1 MAACIAASA
10 GYVWTTPLAAQG
22 QNPPARPT
30 PATPA
35 PTTQAPAT
43 QAPTR
48 PAPTTP
54 APTTPTPTNPAP
66 AGQAQAPASATAQ
79 PAGQNPST
87 VCGLPIP
94 APARQPPAGSGPIV
108 YLVVPCFQKQ
118 GGFSVIDPQT
128 YVYYI
133 QLHGSRPSEN
143 VWIPWNDKAEQ
154 TAVGDFKRLWET
166 NFLDNLVVDVQDYH
180 FSNGVLGKLV
190 VYDMEERERVKIVD
204 YVGSKKVEQSKIDEE
219 LKKQNLQ
226 IRLDSFID
234 QGLVNHV
241 AAVVREMYG
250 DKGYEY
256 ATVKPEIKPVSTDT
270 KTVNLTFHINE
281 GPKVRIQNVHFLGNN
296 AIPDSKLASKMKDN
310 KGPNKWLSL
319 FFLGSP
325 GTYKE
330 NKFEDDAQKVT
341 DYYREKGYVKAQI
354 GQPQLRILEDSKDG
368 KTRLVQLQVPVTEG
382 PRYKIGEINFSGN
395 TVVKAEGLRPL
406 FKVQEGDWFDE
417 KKIRKGFDKAKELY
431 GSGGYW
437 EFTAAPE
444 YSFPDDAKAPTDN
457 AQGAAA
463 AGPPPKPSAGA
474 AGPPP
479 PPSAGQPGTTAVTS
493 QAASSAHHNPF
504 YGMYGWTPWFDH
516 EDPTNAPR
524 ANVTL
529 RIEEGKQYFVHRITF
544 TGNTTTRDNV
554 IRREIR
560 LYEGGVFNTE
570 ALKMSVRRVNQLG
583 YFKPLEGEAVDVQKV
598 ADPDSTKAPQV
609 DVKLKVQEQNRN
621 QITFGA
627 GVSQY
632 EGFFGQLA
640 FQTSNFLGRGETFS
654 VSAQQGSLAKNY
666 NVGFTEPFLF
676 DRPITAGIQVFDQE
690 IQYVGQFTQNSKGAT
705 TTWGFP
711 LGPFSR
717 LFATYSYQNVQV
729 TQLNPLYT
737 QTAALQNNPFLAD
750 SLLLNENG
758 ARKISKIGPSYVYN
772 TVDNPIFP
780 TNGRKVTLGA
790 DFAGL
795 GGNTKFYDLN
805 AEGIYYKKLNTR
817 TSLGFRAATQY
828 IDPIGKLP
836 NGDPEQLP
844 IFEKVVLGGEYSIRG
859 FDLRS
864 VGPRDLR
871 TGLVLGGNK
880 SLLGNAEY
888 LINIAGPVRLV
899 LFYDIGQV
907 KDVGQGFSMKEPVQ
921 ILTTVNNLLPTD
933 STTALYATTG
943 FNSSLATRVDTIG
956 ETSAWKTSTGA
967 EIRFF
972 MPVLNVPFRLI
983 FAANPSRTGVLNNNL
998 QPESL
1003 WKFRFAVGTTF

>member
-1 MAACIAASA
+1 MAAFVAAGA
-10 GYVWTTPLAAQG
+10 GHVWAQTPP
-22 QNPPARPT
+22 QNPPARPSAQSPAAAPAQT
-30 PATPA
+30 PA
-35 PTTQAPAT
+35 
-43 QAPTR
+43 
-48 PAPTTP
+48 
-54 APTTPTPTNPAP
+54 
-66 AGQAQAPASATAQ
+66 AGT
-79 PAGQNPST
+79 GT

-94 APARQPPAGSGPIV
+94 EPARQPPSGSGPVV

-118 GGFSVIDPQT
+118 GGYSVIDPQT

-143 VWIPWNDKAEQ
+143 AWVPYDDKAEQ
-154 TAVGDFKRLWET
+154 TAIGDFKRLMAT
-166 NFLDNLVVDVQDYH
+166 NFLDNLVVDVEDYH
-180 FSNGVLGKLV
+180 FANGVLGKLV
-190 VYDMEERERVKIVD
+190 VYDMEERQRVKIVD
-204 YVGSKKVEQSKIDEE
+204 FVGSKKVEQSKIEEE

-226 IRLDSFID
+226 IHLDSFID
-234 QGLVNHV
+234 TGLVNHV

-256 ATVKPEIKPVSTDT
+256 ATVKSEIKPVSADT
-270 KTVNLTFHINE
+270 KTVNLTFHITE
-281 GPKVRIQNVHFLGNN
+281 GPKVRISNVHFLGNK

-310 KGPNKWLSL
+310 KGPNKWL
-319 FFLGSP
+319 FFLGNG

-330 NKFEDDAQKVT
+330 SKFEDDAQKVT
-341 DYYREKGYVKAQI
+341 DFYRERGYVKAQV
-354 GQPQLRILEDSKDG
+354 GQPQLKVLEDSKDG
-368 KTRLVQLQVPVTEG
+368 RTRWVQLQVPVTEG

-395 TVVKAEGLRPL
+395 TVAKSEGLRPM
-406 FKVQEGDWFDE
+406 FKLQEGDWFNE
-417 KKIRKGFDKAKELY
+417 KKIRKGFDRAKEAY
-431 GSGGYW
+431 GSLGYF
-437 EFTAAPE
+437 EFTAAPD
-444 YSFPDDAKAPTDN
+444 YTFPDDAKPAEN
-457 AQGAAA
+457 GAAA
-463 AGPPPKPSAGA
+463 PSGA

-479 PPSAGQPGTTAVTS
+479 PPSTAIVAGQQPATPPPATHP
-493 QAASSAHHNPF
+493 HHNPF

-516 EDPTNAPR
+516 DDPTTAPR

-529 RIEEGKQYFVHRITF
+529 RMEEGKQYFVHRITF
-544 TGNTTTRDNV
+544 VGNTTTRDNV

-583 YFKPLEGEAVDVQKV
+583 YFKPLEGEGSVDVQKV
-598 ADPDSTKAPQV
+598 PSTDPNAAPEV
-609 DVKLKVQEQNRN
+609 DVKLKVEEQNRN

-640 FQTSNFLGRGETFS
+640 FQTSNFMGRGETFS
-654 VSAQQGSLAKNY
+654 VSAQQGSQAKNY
-666 NVGFTEPFLF
+666 QVGFTEPFLF
-676 DRPITAGIQVFDQE
+676 DRPITAGIQVFDSE
-690 IQYVGQFTQNSKGAT
+690 IQYIGQFTQDSKGVT

-717 LFATYSYQNVQV
+717 LFATYSYQDVRV
-729 TQLNPLYT
+729 KDLNPLYT
-737 QTAALQNNPFLAD
+737 QTAVLQSNPFLAD
-750 SLLLNENG
+750 QLLLNQSG
-758 ARKISKIGPSYVYN
+758 SRKISKIGPSYQYN

-780 TNGRKVTLGA
+780 TTGRKLTLGA

-795 GGNTKFYDLN
+795 GGNTKFYDVN
-805 AEGIYYKKLNTR
+805 AEGILYMKQTAR
-817 TSLGFRAATQY
+817 TSLGFRAAAQY
-828 IDPIGKLP
+828 IDPIGKGPDGLA
-836 NGDPEQLP
+836 EQLP

-907 KDVGQGFSMKEPVQ
+907 RDVGEGFAMKEPVQ
-921 ILTTVNNLLPTD
+921 RLTTIGALAPSD
-933 STTALYATTG
+933 STTSLFATTG
-943 FNSSLATRVDTIG
+943 FGSTLPTRVDTIG

-983 FAANPSRTGVLNNNL
+983 FAANPSRTGVLDNNL
-998 QPESL
+998 QPEKL

>member
-1 MAACIAASA
+1 MAALIAANAGRVSA
-10 GYVWTTPLAAQG
+10 QPPSAQ
-22 QNPPARPT
+22 PPASQKPPASPPSGQTPPAPAPQT
-30 PATPA
+30 PAV
-35 PTTQAPAT
+35 PAT
-43 QAPTR
+43 Q
-48 PAPTTP
+48 
-54 APTTPTPTNPAP
+54 
-66 AGQAQAPASATAQ
+66 
-79 PAGQNPST
+79 NPSQVQLVDAPGT

-94 APARQPPAGSGPIV
+94 EPARLPPAGSGPVV

-128 YVYYI
+128 YVYYM

-143 VWIPWNDKAEQ
+143 VWIPYDDKAEQ
-154 TAVGDFKRLWET
+154 TALGDFKRLWAT
-166 NFLDNLVVDVQDYH
+166 NFLDDLSIDVRDYK
-180 FSNGVLGKLV
+180 FSNGVVGKLV
-190 VYDMEERERVKIVD
+190 VYDMEERQRVKIVD
-204 YVGSKKVEQSKIDEE
+204 YVGSKKVEMSKIDEE
-219 LKKQNLQ
+219 LKKRNLQ

-234 QGLVNHV
+234 QGLVNRV

-250 DKGYEY
+250 EKGYEY
-256 ATVKPEIKPVSTDT
+256 ATVKSEITPVSSGT
-270 KTVNLTFHINE
+270 KTVNLTFHITE
-281 GPKVRIQNVHFLGNN
+281 GPKVRIQNVHFLGNK
-296 AIPDSKLASKMKDN
+296 AIPDDKLAGKMKDN
-310 KGPNKWLSL
+310 KGPNKWL
-319 FFLGSP
+319 FFFAQP

-330 NKFEDDAQKVT
+330 NKFEDDAQRVT
-341 DYYREKGYVKAQI
+341 DYYREKGFVKAQV

-395 TVVKAEGLRPL
+395 TVVKGEALRPL
-406 FKVQEGDWFDE
+406 FKLQQGEWFDE
-417 KKIRKGFDKAKELY
+417 KKIRKGFEKAKELY
-431 GSGGYW
+431 GAGGYM
-437 EFTAAPE
+437 EFTASPD
-444 YSFPDDAKAPTDN
+444 YTFPDDPKAPN
-457 AQGAAA
+457 GA
-463 AGPPPKPSAGA
+463 GNDSTAGA

-479 PPSAGQPGTTAVTS
+479 PAAPPTPASGTKPDGAPVPQPE
-493 QAASSAHHNPF
+493 AAATHPQHNPF

-516 EDPTNAPR
+516 DDPTNAPR

-529 RIEEGKQYFVHRITF
+529 RVEEGKRYFVRHITF
-544 TGNTTTRDNV
+544 VGNTTTRDNV

-560 LYEGGVFNTE
+560 LYENAPFNTE
-570 ALKMSVRRVNQLG
+570 ALKMSVRRINQLG
-583 YFKPLEGEAVDVQKV
+583 YFKPVEDKGVDIQKV
-598 ADPDSTKAPQV
+598 DSPDPNQPPQV
-609 DVKLKVQEQNRN
+609 DVKLKVEEQNRN

-640 FQTSNFLGRGETFS
+640 FQTSNFMGRGETFS
-654 VSAQQGSLAKNY
+654 VSAQKGNLASNY
-666 NVGFTEPFLF
+666 SVGFTEPFLW
-676 DRPITAGIQVFDQE
+676 DRPITAGIQVFDSE
-690 IQYVGQFTQNSKGAT
+690 IQYIGQFTQKSKGVT

-711 LGPFSR
+711 LSPFSR
-717 LFATYSYQNVQV
+717 IFATYSYQAVRV
-729 TQLNPLYT
+729 TDLNPLYT
-737 QTAALQNNPFLAD
+737 QTAALVNNPFLAD
-750 SLLLNENG
+750 SLLLNQNG
-758 ARKISKIGPSYVYN
+758 ERKISKIGPSYVYN

-780 TNGRKVTLGA
+780 TNGRKFTLGA

-805 AEGIYYKKLNTR
+805 AEGVYYKKLNTR

-828 IDPIGKLP
+828 IRPLGTLP
-836 NGDPEQLP
+836 NGDPQVLP

-871 TGLVLGGNK
+871 TGLVIGGNK

-907 KDVGQGFSMKEPVQ
+907 RDTGEGFAMKEPVQ
-921 ILTTVNNLLPTD
+921 KLTTLGGLTTAD
-933 STTALYATTG
+933 SLTALYAVTG
-943 FNSSLATRVDTIG
+943 FNNTLPTRADTIG
-956 ETSAWKTSTGA
+956 ETSAWKVSTGA

-983 FAANPSRTGVLNNNL
+983 FAANPSRTNVLDNNL
-998 QPESL
+998 QPEKL